1 MVEDKIVELIADK
14 LCKKKDQ
21 ITMNAR
27 LVEDLGADS
36 LDVVELIM
44 AFEDEFGVSLPDEEI
59 AKMKTVGDIVNF
71 INKLKK

>member
-1 MVEDKIVELIADK
+1 MEQKIIALVAEK
-14 LCKKKDQ
+14 LGKKDEE
-21 ITMNAR
+21 ISLTSR

-59 AKMKTVGDIVNF
+59 AKMKTVGDVINF
-71 INKLKK
+71 IKTLKK